1 MKLVDNILLFRLRNM
16 EIKVNIRMLFLSI
29 VILVVGILYILLGIR
44 FDLEKNFLLYEIGN
58 NDYRLVISHDD
69 FDLLKS
75 SNQFKYEGENYYYL
89 VKTIDDEPIIQ
100 NGIIY
105 LSVVIEAPKFSTISN
120 QIVEIGVSH
129 ESKSI
134 FSYLKSYFRKE

>member
-69 FDLLKS
+69 FDLL
-75 SNQFKYEGENYYYL
+75 NMLFFQRDHLLAHHYTYTFLLPPYNYTGL
-89 VKTIDDEPIIQ
+89 L
-100 NGIIY
+100 NG
-105 LSVVIEAPKFSTISN
+105 
-120 QIVEIGVSH
+120 QILNYH
-129 ESKSI
+129 
-134 FSYLKSYFRKE
+134 F